1 MKNTHANEATIFD
14 LTKCFCIFFVG
25 YVLKK
30 CKNDQNWGKKG
41 K

>member
-14 LTKCFCIFFVG
+14 LTKCFCIFFDA

-30 CKNDQNWGKKG
+30 VKK
-41 K
+41 